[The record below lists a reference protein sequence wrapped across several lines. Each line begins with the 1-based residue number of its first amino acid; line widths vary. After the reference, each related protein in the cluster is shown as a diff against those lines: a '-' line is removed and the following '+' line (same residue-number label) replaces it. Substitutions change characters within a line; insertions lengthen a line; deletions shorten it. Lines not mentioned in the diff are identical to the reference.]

1 MTIFYTAILL
11 AITGV
16 VLLMLFFMIRKN
28 GVYDKFWNRVM
39 FPIMFVMNTNIVFLI
54 LVRGLID
61 GRIDMYIDIALSYS
75 ILGFVTTVILAKF
88 IGGRR

>member
-1 MTIFYTAILL
+1 MTIFYTAIML

-28 GVYDKFWNRVM
+28 GVYDKLNA
-39 FPIMFVMNTNIVFLI
+39 MFVMNTNIVFLI

>member
-1 MTIFYTAILL
+1 MTIFYTATLL

-28 GVYDKFWNRVM
+28 GVYDKLNA
-39 FPIMFVMNTNIVFLI
+39 MFVMNTNIVFLI
-54 LVRGLID
+54 LVQGLID

>member
-28 GVYDKFWNRVM
+28 GVYDKLNA
-39 FPIMFVMNTNIVFLI
+39 MFVMNTNIVFLI

-61 GRIDMYIDIALSYS
+61 GRIDMYIDIPLSYS

-88 IGGRR
+88 TGGRR

>member
-28 GVYDKFWNRVM
+28 GVYDKLNA
-39 FPIMFVMNTNIVFLI
+39 MFVMNTNIVFLI
-54 LVRGLID
+54 LMWGLID

>member
-1 MTIFYTAILL
+1 MTIFYTAVLL

-16 VLLMLFFMIRKN
+16 ALLMLFFMIRKN
-28 GVYDKFWNRVM
+28 GVYDKLNA
-39 FPIMFVMNTNIVFLI
+39 MFVMNTNIVFLI

>member
-1 MTIFYTAILL
+1 MTIFYTAVLL

-16 VLLMLFFMIRKN
+16 VLLMLFFMIRKK
-28 GVYDKFWNRVM
+28 GVYDKLNA
-39 FPIMFVMNTNIVFLI
+39 MFVMNTNIVFLI

>member
-28 GVYDKFWNRVM
+28 GVYDKLNA
-39 FPIMFVMNTNIVFLI
+39 MFVMNTNIVFLI
-54 LVRGLID
+54 LMRGLID

>member
-28 GVYDKFWNRVM
+28 GVYDKLNA
-39 FPIMFVMNTNIVFLI
+39 MFVMNTNIVFLI

-75 ILGFVTTVILAKF
+75 SLGFVTTVILAKF

>member
-28 GVYDKFWNRVM
+28 GVYDKLNA
-39 FPIMFVMNTNIVFLI
+39 MFVMNTNIVFLI

-75 ILGFVTTVILAKF
+75 ILGFVKTVILAKF

>member
-11 AITGV
+11 AITGE

-28 GVYDKFWNRVM
+28 GVYDKLNA
-39 FPIMFVMNTNIVFLI
+39 MFVMNTNIVFLI

>member
-1 MTIFYTAILL
+1 MTIFYTAVLL

-28 GVYDKFWNRVM
+28 GVYDKLNA
-39 FPIMFVMNTNIVFLI
+39 MFVMNTNIVILI

-61 GRIDMYIDIALSYS
+61 GRIDMYIDISLSYS

>member
-28 GVYDKFWNRVM
+28 GVYDKLNA
-39 FPIMFVMNTNIVFLI
+39 MFVTNTNIVFLI

>member
-28 GVYDKFWNRVM
+28 GVYDKLNAL
-39 FPIMFVMNTNIVFLI
+39 FVMNTNIVFLI

>member
-28 GVYDKFWNRVM
+28 GVYDKLNA
-39 FPIMFVMNTNIVFLI
+39 MFVMNTNIGFLI

>member
-1 MTIFYTAILL
+1 MTIFYTAVLL

-28 GVYDKFWNRVM
+28 GVYDKLNA
-39 FPIMFVMNTNIVFLI
+39 MFVMNTNIVFLI
-54 LVRGLID
+54 LGRGLID

>member
-28 GVYDKFWNRVM
+28 GVYDKLNA
-39 FPIMFVMNTNIVFLI
+39 MFVMNTNIVFLI

-88 IGGRR
+88 NGGRR

>member
-11 AITGV
+11 AITGL

-28 GVYDKFWNRVM
+28 GVYDKLNA
-39 FPIMFVMNTNIVFLI
+39 MFVMNTNIVFLI

>member
-28 GVYDKFWNRVM
+28 RVYDKLNA
-39 FPIMFVMNTNIVFLI
+39 MFVMNTNIVFLI

>member
-28 GVYDKFWNRVM
+28 GVYDKLNA
-39 FPIMFVMNTNIVFLI
+39 MFVMNTNLVFLI

>member
-28 GVYDKFWNRVM
+28 GIYDKLNA
-39 FPIMFVMNTNIVFLI
+39 MFVMNTNIVFLI

>member
-16 VLLMLFFMIRKN
+16 VLLMLVFMIRKN
-28 GVYDKFWNRVM
+28 GVYDKLNA
-39 FPIMFVMNTNIVFLI
+39 MFVMNTNIVFLI

>member
-1 MTIFYTAILL
+1 MMIFYTAILL

-28 GVYDKFWNRVM
+28 GVYDKLNA
-39 FPIMFVMNTNIVFLI
+39 MFVMNTNIVFLI

>member
-16 VLLMLFFMIRKN
+16 VLLMMFFMIRKN
-28 GVYDKFWNRVM
+28 GVYDKLNA
-39 FPIMFVMNTNIVFLI
+39 MFVMNTNIVFLI

>member
-1 MTIFYTAILL
+1 MTIFYTAVLL

-16 VLLMLFFMIRKN
+16 VILMLFFMIRKN
-28 GVYDKFWNRVM
+28 GVYDKLNA
-39 FPIMFVMNTNIVFLI
+39 MFVMNTNIVFLI

>member
-1 MTIFYTAILL
+1 MTIFYSAILL

-28 GVYDKFWNRVM
+28 GVYDKLNA
-39 FPIMFVMNTNIVFLI
+39 MFVMNTNIVFLI

>member
-28 GVYDKFWNRVM
+28 GVYDKLNA
-39 FPIMFVMNTNIVFLI
+39 MFVMNTNIIFLI

>member
-1 MTIFYTAILL
+1 MTIFYTAVLL

-28 GVYDKFWNRVM
+28 GVYDKLNA
-39 FPIMFVMNTNIVFLI
+39 MFVMNTNIVFLI

-61 GRIDMYIDIALSYS
+61 GRIDMYVDIALSYS

>member
-1 MTIFYTAILL
+1 MTSFYTAILL

-28 GVYDKFWNRVM
+28 GVYDKLNA
-39 FPIMFVMNTNIVFLI
+39 MFVMNTNIVFLI

>member
-1 MTIFYTAILL
+1 MTIFSTAILV
-11 AITGV
+11 AITWV

-28 GVYDKFWNRVM
+28 GVYDKLNA
-39 FPIMFVMNTNIVFLI
+39 MFVMNTNIVFLI

>member
-28 GVYDKFWNRVM
+28 GVYDKLNA
-39 FPIMFVMNTNIVFLI
+39 MFVMNTNIVFLI
-54 LVRGLID
+54 LVWGLID

>member
-28 GVYDKFWNRVM
+28 GVYDKLNA
-39 FPIMFVMNTNIVFLI
+39 MFVMNTNIVFLI

-75 ILGFVTTVILAKF
+75 ILGFVTTVILAKI

>member
-11 AITGV
+11 ASTGV

-28 GVYDKFWNRVM
+28 GVYDKLNA
-39 FPIMFVMNTNIVFLI
+39 MFVMNTNIVFLI

>member
-28 GVYDKFWNRVM
+28 GVYDKLNA
-39 FPIMFVMNTNIVFLI
+39 MFVMNTNIVFLI

-61 GRIDMYIDIALSYS
+61 ERIDMYIDIALSYS

>member
-11 AITGV
+11 TITGV

-28 GVYDKFWNRVM
+28 GVYDKLNA
-39 FPIMFVMNTNIVFLI
+39 MFVMNTNIVFLI

>member
-28 GVYDKFWNRVM
+28 GVYDKLNAM
-39 FPIMFVMNTNIVFLI
+39 SVMNTNIVFLI

>member
-28 GVYDKFWNRVM
+28 GVYDKLNA
-39 FPIMFVMNTNIVFLI
+39 MFVMNTNIVFMI

>member
-28 GVYDKFWNRVM
+28 GVYDKLNA
-39 FPIMFVMNTNIVFLI
+39 MFVMNTNIVFLI

-61 GRIDMYIDIALSYS
+61 GRIDMYIDIALNYS